1 MKRGAMPVNVGSVMA
16 ALQNIVYFIVFLGV
30 LVTVH
35 EAGHFFAAK
44 WAGVKVLKFSIGFG
58 PKLFSFRRGE
68 TEYQVAVLPLGGFV
82 AMAGQNPGEELDE
95 ADVGR
100 SFLASP
106 WWKRMFIL
114 SAGPAANLVFP
125 FFAFFVAFI
134 GDHQV
139 VAPRVGSLELGYPA
153 ASAGML
159 PGDIITKVDGKAIRA
174 FEEIGPT
181 LDGVFDR
188 PVPITVDRG
197 GRELVL
203 AVTPKKGV
211 KATPSEKR
219 QRGFLGISPVTRPAI
234 VGVAEGSP
242 ARAAGL
248 QTFDRIL
255 TIGGQ
260 ATRDELDLL
269 KVVDRLSG
277 RLEVV
282 AVRSHLR
289 EAGGVKVVVPEVV
302 RVELEKQA
310 GAGLKSLGV
319 ESADLYVWTVLPE
332 SPAAKA
338 GVKPGDRLV
347 SVDGLEITSWLTLNQ
362 AIQATDAKRIELGW
376 RTASSER
383 RSATVSLI
391 MADSLEEFDLGVRQ
405 RQAFYSAEREALAK
419 VPDPSL
425 VTVHMGPGDAALAA
439 AKAVPESVRAIALV
453 MGKLFTREIPLD
465 TVGGPILLAQL
476 AARSA
481 EEGYQT
487 FLKTMAVVSV
497 NLALVN
503 LLPIPVL
510 DGFGLLTA
518 AWEGIRRRPI
528 PARAREVATI
538 IGLVMLAL
546 LFVLANKN
554 DITRL
559 LR

>member
-1 MKRGAMPVNVGSVMA
+1 MG
-16 ALQNIVYFIVFLGV
+16 ALQNIIYFVIFLGV

-35 EAGHFFAAK
+35 EAGHFLAAK

-58 PKLFSFRRGE
+58 PKLFGFRRGE
-68 TEYQVAVLPLGGFV
+68 TEYQIAALPLGGFV
-82 AMAGQNPGEELDE
+82 AMAGQNPGEEIDE
-95 ADVGR
+95 SDVSR
-100 SFLASP
+100 SFLGSP
-106 WWKRMFIL
+106 WWKRVLIL
-114 SAGPAANLVFP
+114 SAGPAFNLVFP
-125 FFAFFVAFI
+125 FFAFFFAFV
-134 GDHQV
+134 GDHQA
-139 VAPRVGSLELGYPA
+139 VASRVGSLEAGYPA

-159 PGDIITKVDGKAIRA
+159 PGDVITKIDGKAIKA
-174 FEEIGPT
+174 FDEIGPS

-188 PVPITVDRG
+188 PVAITIDRG
-197 GRELVL
+197 GHEQVL
-203 AVTPKKGV
+203 SVTPRKGV

-234 VGVAEGSP
+234 VGVPEGSP
-242 ARAAGL
+242 PALAGL
-248 QTFDRIL
+248 KTFDRIL
-255 TIGGQ
+255 TIDGQ
-260 ATRDELDLL
+260 PIHDELDLIAVL
-269 KVVDRLSG
+269 SARSG

-282 AVRSHLR
+282 AVRSELKNVDG
-289 EAGGVKVVVPEVV
+289 ASVVVPRLVTA
-302 RVELEKQA
+302 ELDKQSGQGL
-310 GAGLKSLGV
+310 GALGV
-319 ESADLYVWTVLPE
+319 ESADLYSWTVLTG

-338 GVKPGDRLV
+338 GVKAGDRLLAV
-347 SVDGLEITSWLTLNQ
+347 NGADITSMLTLHQ
-362 AIQATDAKRIELGW
+362 AIQATEAKTIELSW
-376 RTASSER
+376 RTPAGAIK
-383 RSATVSLI
+383 SAAISLAT
-391 MADSLEEFDLGVRQ
+391 ADSLEEFDLGVRQ
-405 RQAFYSAEREALAK
+405 RQAFYLPEREVLAK
-419 VPDPSL
+419 VSEASMVL
-425 VTVHMGPGDAALAA
+425 VHMGPLDAAAAA

-497 NLALVN
+497 NLGLVN

-518 AWEGIRRRPI
+518 LWEGIRRRPI

-538 IGLVMLAL
+538 IGLVVLAL

>member
-1 MKRGAMPVNVGSVMA
+1 MG
-16 ALQNIVYFIVFLGV
+16 ALQNIVYFIIFLGV

-35 EAGHFFAAK
+35 EAGHFLAAK

-58 PKLFSFRRGE
+58 PKLFGFRRGE
-68 TEYQVAVLPLGGFV
+68 TDYQVAALPLGGFV
-82 AMAGQNPGEELDE
+82 ALAGQNPGEEIDE

-100 SFLASP
+100 TFLGAP
-106 WWKRMFIL
+106 WWKRVFIL
-114 SAGPAANLVFP
+114 SAGPAFNLVFP
-125 FFAFFVAFI
+125 FFAFFIAFI

-139 VAPRVGSLELGYPA
+139 VASRVGSLEAGYPA
-153 ASAGML
+153 ATAGML
-159 PGDIITKVDGKAIRA
+159 PGDVITKVDGKAIKA
-174 FEEIGPT
+174 FDEIGPT

-188 PVPITVDRG
+188 PVAVTVERG
-197 GRELVL
+197 DHELVL
-203 AVTPKKGV
+203 SVTPKRGI

-234 VGVAEGSP
+234 VGVPKGSP
-242 ARAAGL
+242 AALAGL
-248 QTFDRIL
+248 KTFDRIL
-255 TIGGQ
+255 TVGGQ
-260 ATRDELDLL
+260 PIRDELDLL
-269 KVVDRLSG
+269 KVLDERNG

-282 AVRSHLR
+282 AARSELTNVDG
-289 EAGGVKVVVPEVV
+289 AQVVVPRLVTAEVD
-302 RVELEKQA
+302 KQSA
-310 GAGLKSLGV
+310 PGLGALGV
-319 ESADLYVWTVLPE
+319 ESADLYVWTVIAD

-338 GVKPGDRLV
+338 GVKAGDRLQAV
-347 SVDGLEITSWLTLNQ
+347 NGLDITSVLTLSQ
-362 AIQATDAKRIELGW
+362 AIQATDEKSIELSW
-376 RTASSER
+376 VTSSGAIK
-383 RSATVSLI
+383 SAPISLV
-391 MADSLEEFDLGVRQ
+391 MADSLDEFDLGVRQ
-405 RQAFYSAEREALAK
+405 RQAFYHPEREVLAK
-419 VPDPSL
+419 VSE
-425 VTVHMGPGDAALAA
+425 VSMVVVHMGPLDAAAAA

-465 TVGGPILLAQL
+465 TLGGPILLMQL

-487 FLKTMAVVSV
+487 YLKTMAMVSV

-518 AWEGIRRRPI
+518 LWEGIRRRPI

-538 IGLVMLAL
+538 IGLVVLAL